1 MTQITKIPLKIEADA
16 ELEALKDSAA
26 TQRALDYYLKPSV
39 TQRCNEQ
46 KVFNVSDDVGY
57 EEALLHA
64 SELMRFAL
72 TYAHGGA
79 ASVQGPHLDL
89 IRGMAHFVEMAKDL
103 VDKTIDKQKAPA
115 R

>member
-1 MTQITKIPLKIEADA
+1 MTPITKIPLKIEADT

-46 KVFNVSDDVGY
+46 KVFNVSDDVSQ
-57 EEALLHA
+57 EEALVHA
-64 SELMRFAL
+64 SELLRFAL
-72 TYAHGGA
+72 TYSQNGA
-79 ASVQGPHLDL
+79 GNVQGPQLDL

-103 VDKTIDKQKAPA
+103 IDKTVVKQKVPA
-115 R
+115 H

>member
-1 MTQITKIPLKIEADA
+1 MTPITKIPLKIEADT

-46 KVFNVSDDVGY
+46 KVFNVSDDVSQ
-57 EEALLHA
+57 EEALVHA
-64 SELMRFAL
+64 SELLRFAL
-72 TYAHGGA
+72 TYSQSGSGN
-79 ASVQGPHLDL
+79 VQGPHLDL

-103 VDKTIDKQKAPA
+103 IDKTVDKQKVPA
-115 R
+115 H